1 VLVLIF
7 SLVTR
12 HFFSPANF
20 RTIANQI
27 PSAMLVAT
35 GMTYILILGQI
46 DLSVGSV
53 LALSGAVVG
62 VTMTRGQ
69 WPLPAAALAGLAAG
83 ALCGAF
89 NGLVTLHWRLPTFI
103 VTLGTLEMARG
114 GAHAITKSQTLYLG
128 SAIEGFADANVLGLS
143 LPFLIAVTFVV
154 AGQLLLTRTIFGRHV
169 IAIGTN
175 PEGARL
181 AGIDT
186 RPVQLAV
193 FVSTGCLVALA
204 ALIDTS
210 RFQAANPNAGIGL
223 ELQAI
228 AAAVIGG
235 TSLMGGR
242 GSVIGTFIGV
252 LIIAVLNS
260 GLAAIGAKEELKRL
274 ITGAVIIAA
283 VIADLYRHRRP

>member
-1 VLVLIF
+1 VIVF
-7 SLVTR
+7 SLATR

-27 PSAMLVAT
+27 PSSLLVAT
-35 GMTYILILGQI
+35 GMTYILLLGQI

-53 LALSGAVVG
+53 LAFSGAVVG
-62 VTMTRGQ
+62 VALTQGH

-83 ALCGAF
+83 AFCGAF
-89 NGLVTLHWRLPTFI
+89 NGLVTLRWRLPTFI

-114 GAHAITKSQTLYLG
+114 GAHALTQSQTLYLG
-128 SAIEGFADANVLGLS
+128 SAIESLADANVLGFS
-143 LPFLIAVTFVV
+143 LPFLVAVAVVIA
-154 AGQLLLTRTIFGRHV
+154 AQLLLTRTVFGRHV

-175 PEGARL
+175 PEAARL
-181 AGIDT
+181 AGINT

-204 ALIDTS
+204 ALIDCS

-242 GSVIGTFIGV
+242 GSVVGTFIGV

-260 GLAAIGAKEELKRL
+260 GLAAVGAKEELKRL